1 MLEVS
6 HLNISLPDRPLIKDL
21 SFSVSA
27 GQVLALLGPSGSGK
41 STVLDWMVGLSA
53 PGVQAKGALS
63 INGQRLD
70 GLPCEQRRLGLMTQT
85 PLLFPHL
92 DVLGNLKFGARNP
105 DADFDAMLVQADLAG
120 LGARDVATLSGGQVA
135 RVSLLRTL
143 LSDPV
148 ALFLDEPF
156 SRLDAELR
164 SSIRQFVW
172 ERSRDIPVVLVT
184 HDPVDI
190 PAHAQTIQ
198 LADYTC

>member
-6 HLNISLPDRPLIKDL
+6 QLNINLPDRPLIRNL

-27 GQVLALLGPSGSGK
+27 GQVLALVGPSGSGK

-53 PGVQAKGALS
+53 PGVEAEGALS
-63 INGQRLD
+63 VNTQRLD
-70 GLPCEQRRLGLMTQT
+70 QLPCEQRRLGLMTQT

-92 DVLGNLKFGARNP
+92 DVLDNLKFGAREP
-105 DADFDAMLVQADLAG
+105 DTDFEALLAQADLAG
-120 LGARDVATLSGGQVA
+120 LSGRDVATLSGGQVA

-156 SRLDAELR
+156 SGLDAELR
-164 SSIRQFVW
+164 SSIRHFVW
-172 ERSRDIPVVLVT
+172 ERTRDIPVVLVT

-190 PAHAQTIQ
+190 PLGAQTIQ

>member
-6 HLNISLPDRPLIKDL
+6 RLNITLPDRQLIQDL

-27 GQVLALLGPSGSGK
+27 GQVLALIGPSGSGK

-53 PGVQAKGALS
+53 PGVQAEGTLS
-63 INGQRLD
+63 VNGQRLD

-92 DVLGNLKFGARNP
+92 DVLGNLKFGAQ
-105 DADFDAMLVQADLAG
+105 DSDTDFDAMLAQADLAG
-120 LGARDVATLSGGQVA
+120 LGGRDVATLSGGQVA

-156 SRLDAELR
+156 SRLDTELR
-164 SSIRQFVW
+164 TSIRQFVW
-172 ERSRDIPVVLVT
+172 ARTRDIPVLLVT